1 MPGPPM
7 PPGAWG
13 QIKVSKTAAGTHE
26 ASARF
31 VHFSGRVARIRA
43 RGHSTQAARVAL
55 VRKLQELNGAAAREG
70 DLTPLTTVAELAA
83 FWLREKEVQRISSNS
98 IKAYSSTVKNQIV
111 PVIGDRRLRDCRNK
125 QPGPHHQGPGGA
137 RL

>member
-1 MPGPPM
+1 M

-13 QIKVSKTAAGTHE
+13 KIKVTKTESGTHE

-55 VRKLQELNGAAAREG
+55 VRKLQELNGVEA
-70 DLTPLTTVAELAA
+70 
-83 FWLREKEVQRISSNS
+83 
-98 IKAYSSTVKNQIV
+98 
-111 PVIGDRRLRDCRNK
+111 
-125 QPGPHHQGPGGA
+125 QGGRSHAVDHGG
-137 RL
+137 